1 MRFTL
6 FLFLLPYFL
15 KKAPYFY
22 IKIGWGATTDGAGL
36 KFQKFHNISFLHF
49 VFVCLK
55 GRPKMLFAAHT
66 DTGDRTLL
74 GYIEK

>member
-22 IKIGWGATTDGAGL
+22 IKIGGGATTDVVPNSPYIKGMVS
-36 KFQKFHNISFLHF
+36 NIIIFFSSSFSSSFFLPG
-49 VFVCLK
+49 V
-55 GRPKMLFAAHT
+55 
-66 DTGDRTLL
+66 
-74 GYIEK
+74 